1 MFAVG
6 NRECRP
12 GKSCSRDNYLPRP
25 RTSAGKQDVIV
36 LRTFTSK
43 HILTIYVKT
52 CCINFFCELEHGIRR
67 PLELTELLQMRFVHT
82 CDDSPLRP
90 YDTRKLSDIPRI
102 ILAELE
108 YENIFIAFEA
118 LYESRDAERRIV
130 AIARCSNFFPFGK
143 YGLQNLSHARL
154 AEAPR
159 DGDLYPTMRGK
170 ALPRARD
177 NEPLDR
183 PLYEGHREYRECQ
196 CEQYNKRCFKK

>member
-52 CCINFFCELEHGIRR
+52 CCINFFCELEYGIRR
-67 PLELTELLQMRFVHT
+67 PLERTELLQMRFVDPCNDAPIGSNHT
-82 CDDSPLRP
+82 RELP
-90 YDTRKLSDIPRI
+90 YVARI

-118 LYESRDAERRIV
+118 LNEFRDAERRIV
-130 AIARCSNFFPFGK
+130 AIARCSNFFPC
-143 YGLQNLSHARL
+143 LR
-154 AEAPR
+154 R
-159 DGDLYPTMRGK
+159 PTR
-170 ALPRARD
+170 
-177 NEPLDR
+177 
-183 PLYEGHREYRECQ
+183 
-196 CEQYNKRCFKK
+196 